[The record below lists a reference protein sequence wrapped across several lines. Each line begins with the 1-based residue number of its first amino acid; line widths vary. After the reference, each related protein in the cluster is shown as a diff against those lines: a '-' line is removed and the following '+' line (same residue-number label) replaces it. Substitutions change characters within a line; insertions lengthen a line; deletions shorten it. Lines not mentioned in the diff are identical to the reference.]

1 MSLREEGDTI
11 EGQIS
16 FSREDVL
23 TFARITGDDN
33 PLHVDEE
40 FATASE
46 FGKPIVH
53 GNLAASSFTKI
64 AGTKFP
70 GETILIHKE
79 ITFLRP
85 VFVDESYTLSIKIKS
100 INYELNIG
108 EFRNV
113 IKNKEGKTCIVFK
126 SRLKNTEVFRKSSE

>member
-1 MSLREEGDTI
+1 MSLREPGDTI
-11 EGQIS
+11 KGQIS

-23 TFARITGDDN
+23 AFAKITGDDY

-40 FATASE
+40 LTTESE
-46 FGKPIVH
+46 FGKPIVQ

-70 GETILIHKE
+70 VETILIQKE

-85 VFVDESYTLSIKIKS
+85 VFVDETYTLSIKLKS
-100 INYELNIG
+100 INNQLNIG

-126 SRLKNTEVFRKSSE
+126 SQLKNTEVFRKSSE